1 MSETLKRCGLYLTA
15 FCAITLAWLPA
26 RAALVADRP
35 DAIICSV
42 KDPTGVLPWDELVFY
57 ISAHTKTGRTLYKTL
72 TSDPVVLIVDADN
85 VVNGENLANCD
96 GRPVKD
102 LRDEGRA
109 VNWSKTTP

>member
-1 MSETLKRCGLYLTA
+1 MSAFFRHCGVFLMTVGV
-15 FCAITLAWLPA
+15 AIFASPPA
-26 RAALVADRP
+26 HSALVADRP

-72 TSDPVVLIVDADN
+72 TSDPVVLIVDAEN
-85 VVNGENLANCD
+85 VVNGKNLANCD
-96 GRPVKD
+96 GRPVQE

-109 VNWSKTTP
+109 VNWSKAAP